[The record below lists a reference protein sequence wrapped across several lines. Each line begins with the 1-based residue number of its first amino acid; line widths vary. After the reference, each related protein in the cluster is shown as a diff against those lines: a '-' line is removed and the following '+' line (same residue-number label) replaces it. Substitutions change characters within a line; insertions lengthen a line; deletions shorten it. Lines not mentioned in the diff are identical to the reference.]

1 MGTRVAAAVTSR
13 LGAVLIL
20 LVTLG
25 LTALV
30 FLTSPAQPAA
40 EPGDGLPAGKEST
53 RVTQLADRFASGR
66 TDVAVVVY
74 ERRDAPLTDA
84 DRAVIEQARTT
95 LAGTAE
101 GGQVPSPVVAEDGQA
116 ALLAVTLSGDND
128 TRHSA
133 VERIRD
139 VVHAAGALPGGLT
152 AQVTGGPAFAR
163 DISAAFQ
170 GADVTLLIATASV
183 VAVLLLLTYRSPLLW
198 IVPLVVIGTGD
209 QVVAKLL
216 PWVAKFVGERTD
228 ASVSGIVSVLVF
240 GAGTDY
246 ALLLISRYRE
256 ELRHTPDRREAMRA
270 ALRGA
275 APAVVASAGTVIL
288 ALLTLLAAVLTA
300 NRTLGVAAAIG
311 VAVALLFGLV
321 VLPAAL
327 VSLPRGIF
335 WPFVPQVGSQ
345 DPTSRGMWSRI
356 AHAVGRH
363 PARVLAGA
371 AVALAVLA
379 AGLLSTSIGLSQT
392 EQFRTKVESVTAQ
405 EALARHFPAGSSQ
418 PVTVVVAAATTD
430 QAVAAVEGLGGVAA
444 VARPERSDD
453 GALTKLRVDLRAA
466 SGTPAADDTVR
477 AMRSALAAIPGS
489 DPLVGGAPAADLDK
503 RDAYQRDNRVVVPL
517 VLLVVLLV
525 LVLLLRSVVAPLLLL
540 LTVVVSFAASVGAA
554 SLILRLGLG
563 IPALDANVPLL
574 SFLFLV
580 ALGVD
585 YNIFLVTRAREEAAV
600 RGDTRAGMVRA
611 LGATGGVITSAGILL
626 AAVFTVLGVLPVIVL
641 TQIGVIVGIGVIL
654 DTLVVRT
661 VVVPAIALL
670 MGERFWWPARPA
682 ALSPAAA
689 SGASGSGSG
698 TPTAVTPSDDSLDGT
713 AGGAVDGQGRHVAAG
728 GRHVASGS
736 PGRHAG

>member
-1 MGTRVAAAVTSR
+1 VGTRVAAAVTSR

-20 LVTLG
+20 LVTVG

-30 FLTSPAQPAA
+30 FLTSPAQPDA
-40 EPGDGLPAGKEST
+40 EPGDGLPAGKQST
-53 RVTQLADRFASGR
+53 RVKELADRFASGR

-84 DRAVIEQARTT
+84 DRAAVERARTA
-95 LAGTAE
+95 LAGTAVA
-101 GGQVPSPVVAEDGQA
+101 QVPPAAIAEDGRA
-116 ALLAVTLSGDND
+116 ALLAVTLAGDAPSSEVD
-128 TRHSA
+128 RLR
-133 VERIRD
+133 E
-139 VVHAAGALPGGLT
+139 VVHAGGALPGGLS
-152 AQVTGGPAFAR
+152 AQVTGGPAFGR
-163 DISAAFQ
+163 DISAAFD
-170 GADVTLLIATASV
+170 GADVTLLVATASV
-183 VAVLLLLTYRSPLLW
+183 VAVLLLITYRSPLLW
-198 IVPLVVIGTGD
+198 IVPLVVIGAGD

-216 PWVAKFVGERTD
+216 PWVAGLVGERTD

-256 ELRHTPDRREAMRA
+256 ELRHTPHRREAMA
-270 ALRGA
+270 VALRNA

-311 VAVALLFGLV
+311 VGVALLFGLV

-335 WPFVPQVGSQ
+335 WPFVPRLGGD
-345 DPTSRGMWSRI
+345 DPTTKGVWSRV

-371 AVALAVLA
+371 AVVLAVLA
-379 AGLLSTSIGLSQT
+379 TGLLGTSIGLAQT
-392 EQFRTKVESVTAQ
+392 EQFRTEVESVTAQ

-418 PVTVVVAAATTD
+418 PVTVIVAAGAAD
-430 QAVAAVEGLGGVAA
+430 RAVAAVKGLEGVAA
-444 VARPERSDD
+444 VAPRPERSDD
-453 GALTKLRVDLRAA
+453 GTLAKLRVDLKDA
-466 SGTPAADDTVR
+466 SGTTAADDAVR
-477 AMRSALAAIPGS
+477 RIRAALAGGDSLA
-489 DPLVGGAPAADLDK
+489 LVGGAPAADLDK
-503 RDAYQRDNRVVVPL
+503 RDAYARDNTVVVPL

-540 LTVVVSFAASVGAA
+540 LTVIVSFAASVGAA
-554 SLILRLGLG
+554 SLVLQHVFG
-563 IPALDANVPLL
+563 IPALDAGVPLL

-585 YNIFLVTRAREEAAV
+585 YNIFLVTRAREEAAA
-600 RGDTRAGMVRA
+600 RGDTRAGVIRA

-641 TQIGVIVGIGVIL
+641 TQIGVIVGIGVVL

-670 MGERFWWPARPA
+670 LGERFWWPARPA
-682 ALSPAAA
+682 AQVVPAARHIA
-689 SGASGSGSG
+689 EEGA
-698 TPTAVTPSDDSLDGT
+698 
-713 AGGAVDGQGRHVAAG
+713 
-728 GRHVASGS
+728 RHVASGA

>member
-1 MGTRVAAAVTSR
+1 MGTRVAAAVTGR
-13 LGAVLIL
+13 LGAILIL
-20 LVTLG
+20 LFTTG

-40 EPGDGLPAGKEST
+40 EPGDGLPAGKQST
-53 RVTQLADRFASGR
+53 RVTELADRFASGR
-66 TDVAVVVY
+66 AEVAVVVY

-84 DRAVIEQARTT
+84 DRAAIERTRAA
-95 LAGTAE
+95 AGE
-101 GGQVPSPVVAEDGQA
+101 QVPPAVVAGDGRA
-116 ALLAVTLSGDND
+116 ALLAVPLSGDGD
-128 TRHSA
+128 ALIEA
-133 VERIRD
+133 VDRLRETVR
-139 VVHAAGALPGGLT
+139 AGGTVPEGLS
-152 AQVTGGPAFAR
+152 AQVTGGPAFGR
-163 DISAAFQ
+163 DISAAFE
-170 GADVTLLIATASV
+170 GADVTLLVATASV
-183 VAVLLLLTYRSPLLW
+183 VAVLLLLTYRSPVLW
-198 IVPLVVIGTGD
+198 IVPLVVIGVGD

-216 PWVAKFVGERTD
+216 PWVAVLVGERTD

-256 ELRHTPDRREAMRA
+256 ELRRTDDRRLAMAVAWRN
-270 ALRGA
+270 A

-327 VSLPRGIF
+327 VCLPRGIF
-335 WPFVPQVGSQ
+335 WPFVPRLGSD
-345 DPTSRGMWSRI
+345 DPTTRGLWSRV
-356 AHAVGRH
+356 AHGVGRH

-371 AVALAVLA
+371 AVLLAALT

-392 EQFRTKVESVTAQ
+392 EQFRTEVESVTAQ
-405 EALARHFPAGSSQ
+405 RALARHFPAGSSQ
-418 PVTVVVAAATTD
+418 PVTVIVAAAGAD
-430 QAVAAVEGLGGVAA
+430 RAVAAVEGTDGV
-444 VARPERSDD
+444 VSVGRPERSDD
-453 GALTKLRVDLRAA
+453 GTLTKLRVDLAA
-466 SGTPAADDTVR
+466 GSGTPAADDAVR
-477 AMRSALAAIPGS
+477 ALRATLGPG
-489 DPLVGGAPAADLDK
+489 PLVGGAPAADLDE
-503 RDAYQRDNRVVVPL
+503 RDAYRRDNTVVVPL

-525 LVLLLRSVVAPLLLL
+525 LVLLLRSVVAPVLLL

-554 SLILRLGLG
+554 GLVLRHVLD
-563 IPALDANVPLL
+563 IPALDAGVPLL

-585 YNIFLVTRAREEAAV
+585 YNIFLVTRARQEAAAL
-600 RGDTRAGMVRA
+600 RDTRAGVIRA

-641 TQIGVIVGIGVIL
+641 TQIGVIVGIGVVL

-670 MGERFWWPARPA
+670 LGDRFWWPARPA
-682 ALSPAAA
+682 A
-689 SGASGSGSG
+689 
-698 TPTAVTPSDDSLDGT
+698 TAVDPAGSRTRQ
-713 AGGAVDGQGRHVAAG
+713 AGGDPRDS
-728 GRHVASGS
+728 RASMLA
-736 PGRHAG
+736 P

>member
-1 MGTRVAAAVTSR
+1 MGTRVAAAVTGR

-20 LVTLG
+20 LVTAG

-40 EPGDGLPAGKEST
+40 EPGDGLPAGKQST
-53 RVTQLADRFASGR
+53 RVTELADRFASGR
-66 TDVAVVVY
+66 TEVAVVVY

-84 DRAVIEQARTT
+84 DRAAVERARAA
-95 LAGTAE
+95 LAGTAA
-101 GGQVPSPVVAEDGQA
+101 GGQVPPAAVADDGRA
-116 ALLAVTLSGDND
+116 ALLAVPLGGTGDALSSTVD
-128 TRHSA
+128 RLR
-133 VERIRD
+133 E
-139 VVHAAGALPGGLT
+139 VVRAGLPEGLR
-152 AQVTGGPAFAR
+152 AQVTGGPAFGR
-163 DISAAFQ
+163 DIAAAFD
-170 GADVTLLIATASV
+170 GADVTLLLATAGI
-183 VAVLLLLTYRSPLLW
+183 VAVLLLITYRSPLLW
-198 IVPLVVIGTGD
+198 IVPLVVIGAGD

-216 PWVAKFVGERTD
+216 PWVAGLVGERTD

-256 ELRHTPDRREAMRA
+256 ELRRTPDRREAMA
-270 ALRGA
+270 MALRSA

-311 VAVALLFGLV
+311 VGVALLFGLV

-335 WPFVPQVGSQ
+335 WPFVPRLGEP
-345 DPTSRGMWSRI
+345 DPTTRGLWSRV
-356 AHAVGRH
+356 AHGVGRH

-371 AVALAVLA
+371 AVVLAVLA
-379 AGLLSTSIGLSQT
+379 TGLLGTSIGLAQT

-418 PVTVVVAAATTD
+418 PVTVIVAAGATD
-430 QAVAAVEGLGGVAA
+430 QAVAAVRGLDGVAA

-453 GALTKLRVDLRAA
+453 GTLGKLRVDLRAA
-466 SGTPAADDTVR
+466 SGTAAADDTVR
-477 AMRSALAAIPGS
+477 RLRSTLAGLAGLAGS
-489 DPLVGGAPAADLDK
+489 DALVGGAPAADLDK
-503 RDAYQRDNRVVVPL
+503 RDAYTRDNRVVVPL

-540 LTVVVSFAASVGAA
+540 LTVIVSFAASVGAA
-554 SLILRLGLG
+554 SLVLRHGLG
-563 IPALDANVPLL
+563 IPALDAGVPLL

-585 YNIFLVTRAREEAAV
+585 YNIFLVTRAREEAAA
-600 RGDTRAGMVRA
+600 RGDTRAGVIRA

-641 TQIGVIVGIGVIL
+641 TQIGVIVGVGVVL

-670 MGERFWWPARPA
+670 LGERFWWPARPA
-682 ALSPAAA
+682 VRCARGRRWAARCDGVA
-689 SGASGSGSG
+689 GA
-698 TPTAVTPSDDSLDGT
+698 ARRVRRQPSYRS
-713 AGGAVDGQGRHVAAG
+713 R
-728 GRHVASGS
+728 
-736 PGRHAG
+736 

>member
-20 LVTLG
+20 LVTVG

-30 FLTSPAQPAA
+30 FLTSPAQPDA
-40 EPGDGLPAGKEST
+40 EPGDGLPAGKQST
-53 RVTQLADRFASGR
+53 RVTELADRFASGR

-84 DRAVIEQARTT
+84 DRAAVEQARVA
-95 LAGTAE
+95 LAGTAT
-101 GGQVPSPVVAEDGQA
+101 GQVPPAAIAEDGRA
-116 ALLAVTLSGDND
+116 ALVAVTLAGDAPSSEVD
-128 TRHSA
+128 RLR
-133 VERIRD
+133 E
-139 VVHAAGALPGGLT
+139 VVHAGGALPEGLS
-152 AQVTGGPAFAR
+152 AQVTGGPAFGR
-163 DISAAFQ
+163 DISAAFD

-183 VAVLLLLTYRSPLLW
+183 VAVLLLITYRSPLLW
-198 IVPLVVIGTGD
+198 IVPLVVIGAGD

-216 PWVAKFVGERTD
+216 PWVAKLVGERTD

-256 ELRHTPDRREAMRA
+256 ELRHTPHRREAMAVAVRN
-270 ALRGA
+270 A

-311 VAVALLFGLV
+311 VGVALLFGLV

-335 WPFVPQVGSQ
+335 WPFVPRLGGD
-345 DPTSRGMWSRI
+345 DPTTKGVWSRV

-379 AGLLSTSIGLSQT
+379 TGLLGTSIGLAQT
-392 EQFRTKVESVTAQ
+392 EQFRTEVESVTAQ

-418 PVTVVVAAATTD
+418 PVTVIVAAGATD
-430 QAVAAVEGLGGVAA
+430 QAVAAVQGLAGVAA
-444 VARPERSDD
+444 VAKPERSDD
-453 GALTKLRVDLRAA
+453 GTLAKLRVDLREA
-466 SGTPAADDTVR
+466 SGTAAADDAVR
-477 AMRSALAAIPGS
+477 RIRAALPGA
-489 DPLVGGAPAADLDK
+489 LVGGAPAGDLDK
-503 RDAYQRDNRVVVPL
+503 RDAYARDNAVVVPL

-540 LTVVVSFAASVGAA
+540 LTVIVSFAASVGAA
-554 SLILRLGLG
+554 GLVLRHVLG
-563 IPALDANVPLL
+563 IPALDAGVPLL

-585 YNIFLVTRAREEAAV
+585 YNIFLVTRAREEAAA
-600 RGDTRAGMVRA
+600 RGDTRAGMIRA

-641 TQIGVIVGIGVIL
+641 TQIGVIVGIGVVL

-670 MGERFWWPARPA
+670 LGERFWWPARPA
-682 ALSPAAA
+682 AA
-689 SGASGSGSG
+689 SASA
-698 TPTAVTPSDDSLDGT
+698 PEA
-713 AGGAVDGQGRHVAAG
+713 RHVAEEG
-728 GRHVASGS
+728 GRHVASGAS
-736 PGRHAG
+736 GVPGRHAG

>member
-1 MGTRVAAAVTSR
+1 MAAAVTSR

-20 LVTLG
+20 LVTVG
-25 LTALV
+25 LSALV
-30 FLTSPAQPAA
+30 FLTSPAQPDA
-40 EPGDGLPAGKEST
+40 EPGDGLPAGKQST

-84 DRAVIEQARTT
+84 DKAVIEQARTT
-95 LAGTAE
+95 LAGTAT
-101 GGQVPSPVVAEDGQA
+101 GGQVPPPAVAEDGRA
-116 ALLAVTLSGDND
+116 ALLAVTLSGDSE
-128 TRHSA
+128 TQSTA

-139 VVHAAGALPGGLT
+139 VVHAGGTLPGGLT
-152 AQVTGGPAFAR
+152 AQVTGGPAFGR
-163 DISAAFQ
+163 DISAAFE

-216 PWVAKFVGERTD
+216 PWVAKVVGERTD

-256 ELRHTPDRREAMRA
+256 ELRHTPDRREAMKV
-270 ALRGA
+270 ALRNA

-345 DPTSRGMWSRI
+345 DPTSKGVWSRI
-356 AHAVGRH
+356 AHGVGRH

-371 AVALAVLA
+371 AVVLAVLT

-392 EQFRTKVESVTAQ
+392 EQFRTEVESVTAQ

-418 PVTVVVAAATTD
+418 PVTVIVAAATTD
-430 QAVAAVEGLGGVAA
+430 RAVATIEGLDGVAA

-453 GALTKLRVDLRAA
+453 GTLTKLRVDLRAA

-477 AMRSALAAIPGS
+477 AMRSALAGIAGS
-489 DPLVGGAPAADLDK
+489 DPLVGGAPAADLDQ
-503 RDAYQRDNRVVVPL
+503 RDAYRRDNTVVVPL

-525 LVLLLRSVVAPLLLL
+525 LVVLLRSLVAPLLLL
-540 LTVVVSFAASVGAA
+540 LTVIVSFAASVGAA
-554 SLILRLGLG
+554 SLVLRHGLG
-563 IPALDANVPLL
+563 IPALDAGVPLL

-585 YNIFLVTRAREEAAV
+585 YNIFLVTRAREEAAA
-600 RGDTRAGMVRA
+600 RGDTRAGVIRA

-641 TQIGVIVGIGVIL
+641 TQIGVIVGIGVVL

-670 MGERFWWPARPA
+670 LGERFWWPARPGASSPGSGTASA
-682 ALSPAAA
+682 APSDAPSAAASAAAPAAA
-689 SGASGSGSG
+689 SAAADGA
-698 TPTAVTPSDDSLDGT
+698 
-713 AGGAVDGQGRHVAAG
+713 GARPVGHVAGG

-736 PGRHAG
+736 PGRHEG